1 MVKRHSSNLWGS
13 TLVDTAQVG
22 GCTMEDRTVRPERV
36 AVHIVDV
43 IEVALG
49 SVAVASAGVLGGEGV
64 GRCWCA

>member
-1 MVKRHSSNLWGS
+1 
-13 TLVDTAQVG
+13 
-22 GCTMEDRTVRPERV
+22 MEDRTVRPERV

-64 GRCWCA
+64 GRWWCA